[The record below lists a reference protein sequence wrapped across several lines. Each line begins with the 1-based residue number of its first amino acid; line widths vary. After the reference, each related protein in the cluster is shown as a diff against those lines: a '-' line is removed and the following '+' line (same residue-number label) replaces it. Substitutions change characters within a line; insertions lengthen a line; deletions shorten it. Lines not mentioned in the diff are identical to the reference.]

1 MLNADDSYRNNNTV
15 PVGVFYLVRRL
26 SLMAASLAMILL
38 LGLPAKR
45 MFEKLKLPGLLGM
58 LILGILIGPYG
69 LNMLQRNM
77 LQISSDLRSIALIII
92 LLRAGLGLNRD
103 VLKNVGIS
111 ALKMSCIPGLI
122 EGLIIALAS
131 VYFLGFSFTQGG
143 MLGFIIAAVS
153 PAVVVPFMLKLTEN
167 NIGTKKGI
175 PTLILAGTS
184 IDDVFAI
191 TVFSAFLGLY
201 SGTNM
206 NIGIQLMNIPIS
218 ILLGIMAG
226 VLLGFVLINIFKKY
240 NIRDTKKVL
249 SLLGFSILLNQL
261 EAALKTK
268 IQIASLLGVM
278 TVGFILTEKL
288 PDVGKRLSDKLNKIW
303 VFAEMILFV
312 LVGAEVNVSVAFKAG
327 KVGVILIIIGL
338 IGRSIGV
345 IISLLNTNLNIK
357 EKLFCVIA
365 YIPKATVQAAMGAVP
380 LSLGVE
386 SGDVILA
393 IAVLSILITAPL
405 GAIGIHY
412 SAKKLLV
419 EKY

>member
-1 MLNADDSYRNNNTV
+1 V
-15 PVGVFYLVRRL
+15 
-26 SLMAASLAMILL
+26 AASLAMILL

-58 LILGILIGPYG
+58 LILGVFIGPYG
-69 LNMLQRNM
+69 FNLLQRNM
-77 LQISSDLRSIALIII
+77 LQISSDLRSMALIII
-92 LLRAGLGLNRD
+92 LLRAGLGLNKD
-103 VLKNVGIS
+103 VLKNVGIP

-122 EGLIIALAS
+122 EGLFIALAS
-131 VYFLGFSFTQGG
+131 LYFLDFSFAQGG

-153 PAVVVPFMLKLTEN
+153 PAVVVPFMLKLMEN

-175 PTLILAGTS
+175 PALILAGVS

-191 TVFSAFLGLY
+191 TLFSAFLGLY
-201 SGTNM
+201 SGTDM
-206 NIGIQLMNIPIS
+206 NIGIQLINIPIS

-226 VLLGFVLINIFKKY
+226 VILGFILINIFKRY
-240 NIRDTKKVL
+240 NVRDTKKVL
-249 SLLGFSILLNQL
+249 LLFGFSILLNQL
-261 EAALKTK
+261 ETVMKTK

-288 PDVGKRLSDKLNKIW
+288 PDVGRKLSDKLNKIW
-303 VFAEMILFV
+303 VFAEILLFV
-312 LVGAEVNVSVAFKAG
+312 LVGAEVNVGVAIKAG
-327 KVGVILIIIGL
+327 KVGIILILIGL
-338 IGRSIGV
+338 VGRSIGV
-345 IISLLNTNLNIK
+345 LISLIGTNYTIK

-412 SAKKLLV
+412 SA
-419 EKY
+419 EKFLMENN

>member
-1 MLNADDSYRNNNTV
+1 
-15 PVGVFYLVRRL
+15 
-26 SLMAASLAMILL
+26 MAASLAMILL
-38 LGLPAKR
+38 LGLPAKK

-58 LILGILIGPYG
+58 LILGVLIGPYG
-69 LNMLQRNM
+69 LNLLQRNM

-92 LLRAGLGLNRD
+92 LLRAGLGLNKD
-103 VLKNVGIS
+103 VLKNVGVP

-122 EGLIIALAS
+122 EGLFIASAS
-131 VYFLGFSFTQGG
+131 VYFLDFTFSQGG

-153 PAVVVPFMLKLTEN
+153 PAVVVPFMLKLMES
-167 NIGTKKGI
+167 NIGTKNGI
-175 PTLILAGTS
+175 PTLILAGVS

-191 TVFSAFLGLY
+191 TVFSAFWGLY
-201 SGTNM
+201 SGTDM
-206 NIGIQLMNIPIS
+206 NIGIQLINIPIS

-226 VLLGFVLINIFKKY
+226 IILGFVLINIFKRF

-249 SLLGFSILLNQL
+249 LLLGFSILLNQL
-261 EAALKTK
+261 EVVMKTK

-288 PDVGKRLSDKLNKIW
+288 PDVGRKLSDKLNKIW
-303 VFAEMILFV
+303 VFAEILLFV
-312 LVGAEVNVSVAFKAG
+312 LVGAEVNVGVAIKAG
-327 KVGVILIIIGL
+327 KIGILLIVIGL
-338 IGRSIGV
+338 MGRSIGV
-345 IISLLNTNLNIK
+345 IISLLGTNYSFK

-380 LSLGVE
+380 LSMGVE

-393 IAVLSILITAPL
+393 IAVLSVLITAPL

-412 SAKKLLV
+412 SAKSCF
-419 EKY
+419 